1 MQRPRQSFWQI
12 WNMSFGFLGIQ
23 FGFGLQ
29 LANMS
34 AIYEVL
40 GATPDKLP
48 LLWLAAPLSGLIIQP
63 LIGNASD
70 RTWTRLG
77 RRRPYFL
84 VGAVLSSLMLLVMP
98 SSSTLWM
105 AAGALWVLDAS
116 INVSMEPFRAFVA
129 DMLPEGQRTAG
140 FAMQSLFI
148 GLGAVVA
155 SALPWLLANVFHV
168 AQASAAPHTIPTTVR
183 LSFYIG
189 AAAFLG
195 AVLWTIFTTRE
206 YPPEN
211 MEAFRA
217 EQKKHTGLRETFRE
231 IANAWTTMPKTMMRI
246 GLVQLMS
253 FLGLFCMWLYF
264 GPAVAH
270 NVFGATDP
278 DSPAY
283 RAGVEWAGLCQG
295 GYNLVCFLFSFTL
308 PSLVRA
314 FGRKTTHMLCLS
326 CGAVGLMTLLL
337 IHNQYLLMAS
347 MVGVGIAWASI
358 LSMPYAILAAVLPP
372 NHTGVYMGI
381 FNFFVVVP
389 EIVSALFFGFIV
401 LHLLHNDRM
410 LAVSFGGVCMLIAVV
425 LMTRVQDPQT
435 LSLVNA

>member
-1 MQRPRQSFWQI
+1 
-12 WNMSFGFLGIQ
+12 MSFGFLGIQ

-63 LIGNASD
+63 IIGNASD
-70 RTWTRLG
+70 RTWGRLG

-84 VGAVLSSLMLLVMP
+84 VGAILSSAMLLLMP

-105 AAGALWVLDAS
+105 AAGALWILDAS

-129 DMLPEGQRTAG
+129 DILPEGQRTAG

-155 SALPWLLANVFHV
+155 SALPWMLTNVFHLS
-168 AQASAAPHTIPTTVR
+168 QATAPHTVPPSVR

-195 AVLWTIFTTRE
+195 AVLWTVVTTKE

-211 MEAFRA
+211 MEEFLAL
-217 EQKKHTGLRETFRE
+217 KKRHAGVGAALRE
-231 IANAWTTMPKTMMRI
+231 IVDAWSTMPKTMMRI

-253 FLGLFCMWLYF
+253 FMGLFCMWLYL
-264 GPAVAH
+264 GVAVAH
-270 NVFGATDP
+270 NIFGAETP
-278 DSPAY
+278 DAPAY
-283 RAGVEWAGLCQG
+283 RAGIEWAGLCAG
-295 GYNLVCFLFSFTL
+295 AYNGVCFLFSFGLPTL
-308 PSLVRA
+308 ARA
-314 FGRKTTHMLCLS
+314 FGRKYTHMLCLF
-326 CGAVGLMTLLL
+326 CGAVGLMSVLFIHSKYTLLF
-337 IHNQYLLMAS
+337 S

-372 NHTGVYMGI
+372 NRTGMYMGI

-389 EIVSALFFGFIV
+389 EIVASLFFGFIMI
-401 LHLLHNDRM
+401 HCLHNNRM
-410 LAVSFGGVCMLIAVV
+410 LAVVAGGVCMAVAAL
-425 LMTRVQDPQT
+425 LMLRVNDPQT
-435 LSLVNA
+435 LSIMDI